1 MYLDQ
6 EIKSL
11 RENLKYADK
20 QQHTVSAK
28 GVDWHIY
35 HSLLVISGVCYL
47 LKQSNPKDY
56 KPKFNLLKLVI
67 MTTGIIPRG
76 KARSPKEVLPPEHID
91 AKKILNLFSKV
102 EEQLKELENL
112 DKNHF
117 YSHHIFGDLNLSKS
131 VKFLS
136 IHSRHHLKI
145 IRDIIAQRYYCCI

>member
-20 QQHTVSAK
+20 QLQSVSAK

-56 KPKFNLLKLVI
+56 KPKINLLKLVI
-67 MTTGIIPRG
+67 MTTGVIPRG
-76 KARSPKEVLPPEHID
+76 KARSPKEVLPPEQIGT
-91 AKKILNLFSKV
+91 KETINLFSKV
-102 EEQLKELENL
+102 EVQLKELESL

-136 IHSRHHLKI
+136 IHIRHHLKI
-145 IRDIIAQRYYCCI
+145 IRDIIVVSNS